1 MDDKEREIVEK
12 VRSAI
17 KDRAIWFALLFRSFK
32 EALTE
37 EEVERLA
44 RKAIYEFGRLKAL
57 KDPNGLDPPH
67 WVRRHVEK
75 GSSLVFDSDV
85 EEAEDSA
92 VQRMKCC
99 PLVEAWRE
107 MGCTE
112 DEVRLFCDIAMEGDR
127 GRADFHGLRM
137 EIRERL
143 ANGGRFCD
151 LRISVG

>member
-1 MDDKEREIVEK
+1 MDERERELVEK
-12 VRSAI
+12 VRAAI
-17 KDRAIWFALLFRSFK
+17 KDRAIWLALLFRSFK
-32 EALTE
+32 EALPE

-57 KDPNGLDPPH
+57 KDPKGLAPAD

-85 EEAEDSA
+85 EAAEGFA

-127 GRADFHGLRM
+127 GRADFHGVRM

-143 ANGGRFCD
+143 AEGGRFCD
-151 LRISVG
+151 LRISRG